1 MESVL
6 NFKLH
11 QRVVSVVFRCYNA
24 FRCAV
29 QGSIIDAV
37 DVLLNPALEPLRGI
51 ELMWGTSYCSV
62 MWGKLVVACSLL

>member
-1 MESVL
+1 VKIKNHNALSPFKLKTINALMESVL

-29 QGSIIDAV
+29 QGTILDA
-37 DVLLNPALEPLRGI
+37 ALEVKSKSTM
-51 ELMWGTSYCSV
+51 E
-62 MWGKLVVACSLL
+62 